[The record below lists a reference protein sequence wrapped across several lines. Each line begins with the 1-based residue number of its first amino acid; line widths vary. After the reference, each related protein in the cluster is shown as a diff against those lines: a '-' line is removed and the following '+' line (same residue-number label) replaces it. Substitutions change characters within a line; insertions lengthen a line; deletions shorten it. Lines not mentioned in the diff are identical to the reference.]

1 MTLILIF
8 PYRKCG
14 MEVGGGILAD
24 DMGLGKT
31 LTVLSLILSN
41 FHDCKPLARPVF
53 GYKREPSR
61 AVMKY
66 MPRSIAEEYKNDK
79 RPRKDLYGKVKGSKR
94 KYENGFGQNNGHHI
108 NEALV
113 RENEF
118 ETMELDPEAEKD
130 EFDDLCN
137 ANTSLT
143 GKLGLNNSLDGLFGN
158 KRRKFFDDLS
168 DDEDYQNMTEAER
181 NEKMAPQLNLDGNI
195 TDDLNDSSDDEIVS
209 STTNNKKKRAILED
223 SDGEEDVKPV
233 ISRAPS
239 ALSGLSDDLPELE
252 TSFHGDDDDQEIKED
267 TEVTGLHGMEK
278 DLTEEQR
285 KNLIKPKDNPPSL
298 KARKNLRRATL
309 IVTPAS
315 LISHWLE
322 QIERHVDKSVDL
334 SIFVHHGQ
342 SKAMI
347 STELEEHDIIFTTY
361 GTMQTELDK
370 MGPLL
375 KAKWL
380 RVVLDEG
387 HFIKNH
393 LSKTARAA
401 DFLVTKRKWVI
412 SGTPIQN
419 NLHELWC
426 LLKWLQEDKYGCLP
440 KHFFKRDIETPVKNG
455 SMKGIIRLQT
465 LIGNVQL

>member
-1 MTLILIF
+1 MV
-8 PYRKCG
+8 
-14 MEVGGGILAD
+14 EA
-24 DMGLGKT
+24 
-31 LTVLSLILSN
+31 
-41 FHDCKPLARPVF
+41 
-53 GYKREPSR
+53 
-61 AVMKY
+61 
-66 MPRSIAEEYKNDK
+66 
-79 RPRKDLYGKVKGSKR
+79 YG
-94 KYENGFGQNNGHHI
+94 
-108 NEALV
+108 
-113 RENEF
+113 
-118 ETMELDPEAEKD
+118 
-130 EFDDLCN
+130 
-137 ANTSLT
+137 
-143 GKLGLNNSLDGLFGN
+143 
-158 KRRKFFDDLS
+158 
-168 DDEDYQNMTEAER
+168 DDEEDWGDEW
-181 NEKMAPQLNLDGNI
+181 
-195 TDDLNDSSDDEIVS
+195 DDP
-209 STTNNKKKRAILED
+209 
-223 SDGEEDVKPV
+223 DGEEDVKPV

-347 STELEEHDIIFTTY
+347 STELEEHDIVFTTY

-401 DFLVTKRKWVI
+401 DMLVTKRKWVI
-412 SGTPIQN
+412 RKF
-419 NLHELWC
+419 LE
-426 LLKWLQEDKYGCLP
+426 
-440 KHFFKRDIETPVKNG
+440 IE
-455 SMKGIIRLQT
+455 
-465 LIGNVQL
+465 